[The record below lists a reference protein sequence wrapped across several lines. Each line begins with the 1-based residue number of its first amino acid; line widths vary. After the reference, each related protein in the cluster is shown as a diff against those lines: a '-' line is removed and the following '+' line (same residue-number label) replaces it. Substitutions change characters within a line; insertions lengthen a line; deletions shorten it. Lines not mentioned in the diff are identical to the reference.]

1 MSTPTP
7 TPPGEPA
14 WLHSHPHEPNP
25 APSTTDTTLTLIR
38 LDGTFVSLTV
48 DDLTR
53 LPQQSVPN
61 CMIISTGHSATGPF
75 DFEGVSLHNL
85 LTANA
90 VTAYSY
96 VDVISADDFG
106 TRILAQEISHNA
118 SRPILLATACNGV
131 PLTRSQGLVR
141 LIVPH
146 ETDDALRQV
155 KWIARIEIH

>member
-1 MSTPTP
+1 MSTPPP
-7 TPPGEPA
+7 TPQGEPA

-25 APSTTDTTLTLIR
+25 APSTTDTTLTLLR
-38 LDGTFVSLTV
+38 PDGTVVSLTV
-48 DDLTR
+48 EDLGR

-75 DFEGVSLHNL
+75 RFEGVSLQDL

-90 VTAYSY
+90 VIHYEC
-96 VDVISADDFG
+96 VDVVSADNFG
-106 TRILAQEISHNA
+106 TRLMAQEIGLNA
-118 SRPILLATACNGV
+118 SRPLLLATACNGA
-131 PLTRSQGLVR
+131 PLTRSEGLVR